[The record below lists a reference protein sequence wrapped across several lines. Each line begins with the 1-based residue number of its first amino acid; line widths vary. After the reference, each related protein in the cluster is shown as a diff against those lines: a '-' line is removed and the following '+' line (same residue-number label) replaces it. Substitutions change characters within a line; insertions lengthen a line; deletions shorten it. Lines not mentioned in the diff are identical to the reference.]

1 LRANNTRTIPNRA
14 KEKVSRLDSP
24 QRTYS
29 QIAYRVRTSR
39 LLIHS
44 PPPILAHMQALDHT
58 HAPPDAGH
66 ALAHPPLVGGAR
78 GALRLVLVRR
88 RIDQRAEPSLV
99 ADHDDRLPHPAAQL
113 ADQRA
118 VAPAQARV
126 DVRRFGLDAAQQ
138 VLVAVARGEGQDR
151 AVAVDKRGGL
161 VVERFEERVGFS
173 VERVG
178 VWGG

>member
-1 LRANNTRTIPNRA
+1 
-14 KEKVSRLDSP
+14 
-24 QRTYS
+24 
-29 QIAYRVRTSR
+29 
-39 LLIHS
+39 
-44 PPPILAHMQALDHT
+44 M
-58 HAPPDAGH
+58 
-66 ALAHPPLVGGAR
+66 
-78 GALRLVLVRR
+78 
-88 RIDQRAEPSLV
+88 
-99 ADHDDRLPHPAAQL
+99 
-113 ADQRA
+113 
-118 VAPAQARV
+118 